1 MQLLI
6 SIVIVFYYLVNDETD
21 NGLLS
26 TQTNNIHII
35 VGAIVCTCI
44 VLTIGVV
51 IFIYILRYVYKR
63 IFFTEMLI
71 FIKLVCSINF
81 KLIDIIM

>member
-51 IFIYILRYVYKR
+51 ILFIFYGMFINVFSLLKCLSLLSYYVQ
-63 IFFTEMLI
+63 
-71 FIKLVCSINF
+71 
-81 KLIDIIM
+81 